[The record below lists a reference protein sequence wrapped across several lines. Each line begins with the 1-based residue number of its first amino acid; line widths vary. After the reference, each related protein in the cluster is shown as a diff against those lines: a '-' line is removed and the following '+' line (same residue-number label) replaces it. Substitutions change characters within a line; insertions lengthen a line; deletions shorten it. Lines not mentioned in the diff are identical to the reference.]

1 MAQEEGFGALDL
13 QFARWVLDRYPG
25 GLSSESA
32 LLSLAAASLIHFAR
46 RGHLCADLS
55 AIAGT
60 PVPSGLSHTVYSRYP
75 SLSEW
80 EPFFAHSS
88 VSDGSGVGGLF
99 VREPGR
105 SLLYLDRLWRMEVR
119 VGQRLVERWSVDG
132 SGVPVPD
139 PKRLSAVFGQ
149 EGRTSSLDKAV
160 RRSLESRL
168 LVLTGGPGTG
178 KTFTTV
184 RILRLL
190 SKTGIVS
197 PERIRLS
204 APTGKA
210 AQRLGESL
218 SHFLGNDPT
227 LDPEEKAF
235 LAAIPAP
242 STVHR
247 MIGFNPRTGY
257 AAHDSG
263 HPLKADLVVVDEM
276 SMMELPLFDRLLAS
290 VPGRTRMIL
299 VGDPGQLSS
308 VGPGSVLGDLVAAGE
323 NEHGPVVRLE
333 RSRRFAEES
342 GIGRL
347 ARILSEADRDALE
360 STLWTEGLPGVEWR
374 DLGTGPLPAN
384 VLERIVD
391 EYEPY
396 RRAVNAESAFSA
408 LSRFRLLAVHRE
420 GERGVSG
427 LSRRLDR
434 LWSQR
439 VGLSM
444 RREGPPGRPILILE
458 NDSGLDL
465 ANGDIGIV
473 PLPDWGDPDSVLFRS
488 GDGSIRRIPASLL
501 PSHAPAFCMT
511 VHKSQGSEFE
521 TVYLVLPDEHSP
533 VLTRELLYTAVTR
546 ARSRVVILGRRD
558 ILLSAIERRTVR
570 FSGLSERLGLSW
582 S

>member
-13 QFARWVLDRYPG
+13 YFARWVLDRYPG
-25 GLSSESA
+25 GSPTESA

-46 RGHLCADLS
+46 LGHLCADLS

-60 PVPSGLSHTVYSRYP
+60 PIPSGLSQTVYSRYP
-75 SLSEW
+75 PVSEW
-80 EPFFAHSS
+80 EPFFEHSS
-88 VSDGSGVGGLF
+88 VSDGSGGGDLF

-105 SLLYLDRLWRMEVR
+105 PLLYLDRLWRMEVR
-119 VGQRLVERWSVDG
+119 VGQRLAERWGVDAS
-132 SGVPVPD
+132 SGPVPD
-139 PKRLSAVFGQ
+139 LERRSAVFGLD
-149 EGRTSSLDKAV
+149 GRTSSLDKAV

-178 KTFTTV
+178 KTFATV

-190 SKTGIVS
+190 SKTGIVA
-197 PERIRLS
+197 PGRIRLS

-218 SHFLGNDPT
+218 SHFFENDST

-235 LAAIPAP
+235 LSAIPAP

-257 AAHDSG
+257 AAHRHE
-263 HPLKADLVVVDEM
+263 HPLKADLVIVDEM
-276 SMMELPLFDRLLAS
+276 SMMELPLFDRLLEA
-290 VPGRTRMIL
+290 VPGRARMIL

-333 RSRRFAEES
+333 RSHRFAEES

-347 ARILSEADRDALE
+347 SRMLADADRDALV
-360 STLWTEGLPGVEWR
+360 SALWAEGLPGVEWR
-374 DLGTGPLPAN
+374 ELGTGPLSGD

-396 RRAVNAESAFSA
+396 RRAEEAGSAFTA

-434 LWSQR
+434 HWSQR
-439 VGLSM
+439 VGLPM

-473 PLPDWGDPDSVLFRS
+473 PLPGWGDPDSVLFRS
-488 GDGSIRRIPASLL
+488 GDGSIRRIPVSLL
-501 PSHAPAFCMT
+501 PAHATAFCMT
-511 VHKSQGSEFE
+511 VHKSQGSEFD
-521 TVYLVLPDEHSP
+521 TVYLVLPDELSP

-546 ARSRVVILGRRD
+546 ARSRVVILGRRE
-558 ILLSAIERRTVR
+558 IFLSAIERRTMR
-570 FSGLSERLGLSW
+570 FSGLSERIGTPPS
-582 S
+582 